1 MKAIRFDHVG
11 GPDVLKLEDVELPP
25 PGAGQVRVKHSAI
38 GVNFIDTY
46 HRSGL
51 YPVPLPSGIG
61 LEAAGVVEALGEN
74 VSELKVGDRVGY
86 CTGPIGAY
94 AEANNV
100 PADRAVKLPDG
111 VSDDVAAAAML
122 KGMTAQYLLKQT
134 FAVQRGQTIL
144 FHAAA
149 GGVGLIASQWAHHLG
164 ATVIGTVGSDD
175 KAELARAHGCA
186 HVLNTRKDG
195 WAKRVRD
202 ITGGEGV
209 PVVYDS
215 IGKDTWNG
223 SLDCL
228 AVRGMLVSFGNASG
242 AVPAF
247 EPGILSAKGS
257 LYLTRPTL
265 FHYTRTREELQQTA
279 DDLFAVIASGVVKIS
294 INQRFELADARAAHE
309 ALHSRATTGA
319 TVLLP

>member
-1 MKAIRFDHVG
+1 MKAIRFSQTG
-11 GPDVLKLEDVELPP
+11 GPEVLKLEDVTLPQP
-25 PGAGQVRVKHSAI
+25 TAGQVRVRHTAI

-51 YPVPLPSGIG
+51 YKLPLPSGLG
-61 LEAAGVVEALGEN
+61 TEAAGIDESSGA
-74 VSELKVGDRVGY
+74 RVAYAG
-86 CTGPIGAY
+86 TIGAY
-94 AEANNV
+94 AEENNV
-100 PADRAVKLPDG
+100 PADRLVKIPDSI
-111 VSDDVAAAAML
+111 SDEIAAAALL
-122 KGMTAQYLLKQT
+122 KGMTAQYLLT
-134 FAVQRGQTIL
+134 RTYTVNPGETIL

-149 GGVGLIASQWAHHLG
+149 GGVGLIACQWAKYLG

-175 KAELARAHGCA
+175 KIALARANGCD
-186 HVLNTRKDG
+186 HVLNTRDG
-195 WAKRVRD
+195 DWVSRVRE

-215 IGKDTWNG
+215 IGKDTWAG

-228 AVRGMLVSFGNASG
+228 AVRGMMVSFGNASG

-265 FHYTRTREELQQTA
+265 VHYTRDAQELQQTA
-279 DDLFAVIASGVVKIS
+279 DDLFAAIASGAVKVAVH
-294 INQRFELADARAAHE
+294 QRFKLAEARAAHE
-309 ALHSRATTGA
+309 ALHSRQTTGA
-319 TVLLP
+319 TILIP